1 MSFKIYVVASVV
13 NASSY
18 NLFDSPGITRGMI
31 EGVHFS
37 VCVCVS
43 LSLSRTL
50 SAAGSHELKT
60 CRI

>member
-37 VCVCVS
+37 VCVCVCKGGGG
-43 LSLSRTL
+43 RQTK
-50 SAAGSHELKT
+50 G
-60 CRI
+60 IWGFI